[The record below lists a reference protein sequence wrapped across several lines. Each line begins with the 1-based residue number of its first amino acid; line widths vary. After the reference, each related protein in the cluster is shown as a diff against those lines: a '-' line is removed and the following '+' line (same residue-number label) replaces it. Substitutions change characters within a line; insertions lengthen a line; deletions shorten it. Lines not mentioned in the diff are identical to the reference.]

1 VDSPYVESKSF
12 VDVLALATVAV
23 FVAYFYLKFQQT
35 LTGFIWSAF
44 IETGLNHVSLSK
56 TSLIFPFADH
66 VVLAIFSAALLTL
79 VGLLMDF
86 FIPVPQDLLKKA
98 GDKPIYNQ
106 KVIRGVVG
114 VIFFLLEG
122 YEVVYL
128 GRLQIDIVW
137 AKSPL
142 AEFLNAF
149 AAGFFIYEMIGL
161 THVYVD
167 FLAILFVSNSSIGI

>member
-1 VDSPYVESKSF
+1 
-12 VDVLALATVAV
+12 
-23 FVAYFYLKFQQT
+23 
-35 LTGFIWSAF
+35 
-44 IETGLNHVSLSK
+44 
-56 TSLIFPFADH
+56 
-66 VVLAIFSAALLTL
+66 VLAIFSAALLTL